1 MWSLT
6 GSTEALEPPNTPYG
20 PYPCK
25 AITKIYWNQD
35 TDGDTWTVFRDDLS
49 LRQERLNKFLERRIP
64 EKMKNFVPTSISSIS
79 CKKF

>member
-49 LRQERLNKFLERRIP
+49 LRQER
-64 EKMKNFVPTSISSIS
+64 ISYRYQLVQLYGVIRGR
-79 CKKF
+79 

>member
-49 LRQERLNKFLERRIP
+49 LLQDRETKAVVLNLFGKLP
-64 EKMKNFVPTSISSIS
+64 NLMHLKT
-79 CKKF
+79 